1 MVGIMKTEHKGKL
14 LKIYIDETDQ
24 WHGEPLYHA
33 VAKKIREHD
42 LSGVTIIRGIE
53 GFGAHHTI
61 HTARIL
67 RLSEDLPVV
76 IEVVDTE
83 DKIAEIIAVL
93 DTMISEGVLA
103 LVENVDIITYA
114 KGKK

>member
-1 MVGIMKTEHKGKL
+1 MKTESKGKL
-14 LKIYIDETDQ
+14 LKIFIDETDQ

-33 VAKKIREHD
+33 IAKKIKAHG
-42 LSGVTIIRGIE
+42 LSGATILRGIE

-76 IEVVDTE
+76 IEIVDTSE
-83 DKIAEIIAVL
+83 KIDGIMAVL
-93 DTMISEGVLA
+93 NEMISEGVMV
-103 LVENVDIITYA
+103 LVQDVDIFTYT
-114 KGKK
+114 KKETK